1 MTPRSLSLALGALA
15 LALPLSVQAG
25 NGRGPDHS
33 QHGPQGHNPSGNG
46 PKAAKI
52 KRAKACPP
60 GLAKKNTGCLPP
72 GQWKKGDQLPAEWA
86 AQFIRYGS
94 LPDFFRTRYDLDPSR
109 RYLYRDDR
117 VFVVDAVTR
126 TVLDIVTR

>member
-1 MTPRSLSLALGALA
+1 MTLRLLPLTLGAVA
-15 LALPLSVQAG
+15 LTLPLAAQAG

-33 QHGPQGHNPSGNG
+33 QHGPQAHNPQGHH

-86 AQFIRYGS
+86 AQYLRYGA
-94 LPDFFRTRYDLDPSR
+94 LPDFFRTRYDLDPNR

-117 VFVVDAVTR
+117 VFVIDAVTR
-126 TVLDIVTR
+126 TIVDIVTR

>member
-1 MTPRSLSLALGALA
+1 MTIRSLSLALGALA
-15 LALPLSVQAG
+15 MALPLAAQAG

-33 QHGPQGHNPSGNG
+33 QHGQQGHHPKVNH

-86 AQFIRYGS
+86 AQYLRYGA
-94 LPDFFRTRYDLDPSR
+94 LPDFFRSRHDLDPNR

-117 VFVVDAVTR
+117 VFVIDAVTR
-126 TVLDIVTR
+126 TIVDIVTR